1 MSGAPVLILAG
12 GTGGHIFPGIAVG
25 RELVARGVPVVW
37 LGSEAGLE
45 NTLVPKAGFPLERI
59 RVSGLRG
66 KGGLALLAAPF
77 RMLRAVWQ
85 SLSIVRKVA
94 PRAVL
99 AMGGFASGPGGVA
112 SWLLG
117 RPLLVH
123 EQNRVP
129 GYTNRILARIARHL
143 MVGFPDA
150 FGPRA
155 ADPVGNPVRADIA
168 AIAPP
173 AERLTGRGGAFRLLV
188 LGGSQGARGINLAVP
203 KALALLPA
211 SLTVEVRHQAGA
223 KLIDDARRA
232 YDDSGV
238 GAEVVPFIDDMAAA
252 YAWADLI
259 VCRSGAL
266 TLAEICAAGVGSVL
280 VPFPAAVDDHQAR
293 NAEFLVDAGAAEM
306 LREGADLAERV
317 AAALTRLLADRGAL
331 IAMATAARSLARPQ
345 ATAAIADAC
354 LREAR
359 A

>member
-1 MSGAPVLILAG
+1 MSAAPVMILAG

-37 LGSEAGLE
+37 LGSEVGLE

-77 RMLRAVWQ
+77 RLLRAVWQ
-85 SLSIVRKVA
+85 ALTIVRRVA

-150 FGPRA
+150 FGPRP
-155 ADPVGNPVRADIA
+155 ADAVGNPVRADIA

-173 AERLTGRGGAFRLLV
+173 AERLDGRSGVLRLLV
-188 LGGSQGARGINLAVP
+188 LGGSQGARGLNLAVP
-203 KALALLPA
+203 KALAALPKTL
-211 SLTVEVRHQAGA
+211 SLEVRHQAGA
-223 KLIDDARRA
+223 RLIDDARAA
-232 YDDSGV
+232 YAAAQVD
-238 GAEVVPFIDDMAAA
+238 AEVLPFIDDMAAA
-252 YAWADLI
+252 YAWADVV

-266 TLAEICAAGVGSVL
+266 TLAELCAAGVGSVL

-293 NAEFLVDAGAAEM
+293 NAEFLVAAGAAEM
-306 LREGADLAERV
+306 LREGADLTERI
-317 AAALTRLLADRGAL
+317 AATLTRLLADRAAL
-331 IAMATAARSLARPQ
+331 VAMAVAARTLARPQ
-345 ATAAIADAC
+345 ATTAIADAC
-354 LREAR
+354 LREAN

>member
-1 MSGAPVLILAG
+1 MSGAPVMILAG

-37 LGSEAGLE
+37 LGSEVGLE

-66 KGGLALLAAPF
+66 KGALALLVAPF
-77 RMLRAVWQ
+77 RLLRAVWQ
-85 SLSIVRKVA
+85 ARAVVRRVA

-129 GYTNRILARIARHL
+129 GYTNRLLAMVARRV

-150 FGPRA
+150 FGTRRVDA
-155 ADPVGNPVRADIA
+155 VGNPVRADIA
-168 AIAPP
+168 AIPAP
-173 AERLTGRGGAFRLLV
+173 AERLVDRQGALRLLV
-188 LGGSQGARGINLAVP
+188 LGGSQGARGLNLAVP
-203 KALALLPA
+203 KALAALPA
-211 SLTVEVRHQAGA
+211 TLVLEVRHQAGG
-223 KLIDDARRA
+223 KMIDDARRA
-232 YDDSGV
+232 YADAGV
-238 GAEVVPFIDDMAAA
+238 GADVVPFIDDMAAA

-266 TLAEICAAGVGSVL
+266 TVAELCAAGVGSVL

-293 NAEFLVDAGAAEM
+293 NAEFLVTTGAAEM
-306 LREGADLAERV
+306 LREGADLAERIAAVLARLLGDRSRLTAMAV
-317 AAALTRLLADRGAL
+317 AARA
-331 IAMATAARSLARPQ
+331 LARPQ
-345 ATAAIADAC
+345 ATGAIADAC
-354 LREAR
+354 LEEAR